1 MASTY
6 SALKVEL
13 IGTGDQAGTWGSTT
27 NTNLGTALEEA
38 IVGRAAA
45 NFPADSDLTLTLT
58 NSNTSQVARNYILNV
73 VSSVAL
79 TTTRNLI
86 VPTISKPYIIEN
98 NTTGGQSILVKTA
111 AGTGITVANGDRI
124 PLYVDGTNVV
134 NFAAGA
140 AGILATANGGTGASS
155 LTGAGIV
162 TTGDAQTITG
172 AKIITGAL
180 GITNAN
186 PFPGLWPAYFKN
198 ISNANPGIVM
208 DGGTGNL
215 PITASF
221 IGGDI
226 GSGVGATFC
235 FFSYGASSV
244 VNQVGTISSSGS
256 GTTYGTSSDY
266 RLKENVQPMT
276 GALATVVQLN
286 PVTYT
291 WISTGLPGEG
301 FIAHELQEVVP
312 DAVTGTKDELYP
324 DGKPRY
330 QNVDASFIVATL
342 TAAIQEQQTLIN
354 DLTARIVALETV

>member
-6 SALKVEL
+6 SALKIEL
-13 IGTGDQAGTWGSTT
+13 IGTGEQAGTWGSTT
-27 NTNLGTALEEA
+27 NVNLGTALEEA
-38 IVGRAAA
+38 IVGRATA
-45 NFPADSDLTLTLT
+45 NFPANSDLTLTLT

-172 AKIITGAL
+172 AKTVTGAF
-180 GITNAN
+180 GVTDAN
-186 PFPGLWPAYFKN
+186 PLPNIWPAYFRNKLD
-198 ISNANPGIVM
+198 ANPSIVM
-208 DGGTGNL
+208 DGGTGSQ
-215 PITASF
+215 PITSAF
-221 IGGDI
+221 LGG
-226 GSGVGATFC
+226 GGATVEFC
-235 FFSYGASSV
+235 FFAYGSPSSFSK
-244 VNQVGTISSSGS
+244 VGAISSTGS
-256 GTTYGTSSDY
+256 STNYGTSSDY
-266 RLKENVQPMT
+266 RLKTNVKPMT
-276 GALATVVQLN
+276 GALATVAQLK

-291 WISTGLPGEG
+291 WISTGLAGEG
-301 FIAHELQEVVP
+301 FIADQLQKVIP
-312 DAVTGTKDELYP
+312 DAVVGVKDGVYP

-330 QNVDASFIVATL
+330 QEVDTSFVVATL
-342 TAAIQEQQTLIN
+342 TCAIQEQQTLIN
-354 DLTARIVALETV
+354 DLTARVAALETV